1 MYSIFGILIVAIG
14 MVLYEVPALIKKRL
28 RKELWAFSI
37 LLMFGVFISIVESLN
52 IDMPNPSDWL
62 AIIYSPFNSLLDSI
76 FK

>member
-14 MVLYEVPALIKKRL
+14 MVLYEVPSLIKKRFK
-28 RKELWAFSI
+28 KELWVFSI
-37 LLMFGVFISIVESLN
+37 LLMFGVFISILESLN

-62 AIIYSPFNSLLDSI
+62 TIIYSPFNSLLNSV